1 MVNLFSQCTIY
12 GCLTIQ
18 NFKWSSEPHR
28 QNQMISTLGFALDC
42 IVCNGTNSTSIEAT
56 GICGKD
62 EEGTSITCPDS
73 ATGAA
78 IACTKSDCT
87 QDDETMIIRAC
98 VYPIPPPKT
107 GAAPK
112 TNECQD
118 HVS

>member
-1 MVNLFSQCTIY
+1 
-12 GCLTIQ
+12 
-18 NFKWSSEPHR
+18 
-28 QNQMISTLGFALDC
+28 MISTLGFALDC
-42 IVCNGTNSTSIEAT
+42 IVCNGTNSTSVEAT